1 MGKGFLMVFVPP
13 TNRNYLMFLPTAIK
27 EVHRGWRLSDLGWR
41 PEPGNSLRIAMDS
54 GIDAACGVHQFAL
67 LRDKLWL
74 GPRPPRVVGRARFE
88 VSLGSRIDLGG
99 VPIHA
104 GQCFS
109 VRAPHDLQR
118 GVMRIPP
125 NSRNIRM

>member
-1 MGKGFLMVFVPP
+1 MSLF
-13 TNRNYLMFLPTAIK
+13 TAIK

-74 GPRPPRVVGRARFE
+74 VRRPPRVVGSAR
-88 VSLGSRIDLGG
+88 LAGSAGSPIDLGG
-99 VPIHA
+99 VPIHD

-109 VRAPHDLQR
+109 VGAPPHFER
-118 GVMRIPP
+118 GIGMMQPTTRK
-125 NSRNIRM
+125 IRKPS